1 MDYIEAIAWLKGE
14 RSTCNT
20 YFHSGC
26 NSNESNLLT
35 AKADAAMTEQA
46 YWVAKAHTENLTSGA
61 YMQDCKRTMNDDQR
75 NEKVAG

>member
-1 MDYIEAIAWLKGE
+1 MDYIEANEWLKGE

-26 NSNESNLLT
+26 DSNEANLLT

-46 YWVAKAHTENLTSGA
+46 YWVAKAKAEKLTF
-61 YMQDCKRTMNDDQR
+61 
-75 NEKVAG
+75 